1 MMGWSSGTT
10 LFEHVIETVQFHVPD
25 FDTRYNMYVELVSAF
40 GAHDWDNLDEV
51 VGIDPAYDQFYNEFV
66 KETDED

>member
-1 MMGWSSGTT
+1 MGWSSGTT

-40 GAHDWDNLDEV
+40 QARDWDNLDEV
-51 VGIDPAYDQFYNEFV
+51 VGIDPAYD
-66 KETDED
+66 